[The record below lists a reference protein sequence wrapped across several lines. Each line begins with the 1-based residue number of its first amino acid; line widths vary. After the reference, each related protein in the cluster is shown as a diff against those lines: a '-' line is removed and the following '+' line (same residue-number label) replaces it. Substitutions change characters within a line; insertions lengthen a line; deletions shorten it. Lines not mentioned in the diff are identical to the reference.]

1 MNWKEVSI
9 KDVVQFYTDI
19 RLLRRGKELWAL
31 CPFHNEKTPSFSVN
45 LDKNIWHCFG
55 CGHGGSSV
63 DFLMRLRKVDF
74 KSAAVKIE
82 EDFNLKNVKW
92 NEKNSILLKTANQ
105 LQYEREQRI
114 NETIHQIFSW
124 CFEARRTIIAELRI
138 RGEDFPANMIHD
150 LGWID
155 CVLEEIASADSER
168 VATGIVLF
176 YRRKNIGKSSGRSI
190 ETA

>member
-150 LGWID
+150 LGWAL
-155 CVLEEIASADSER
+155 C
-168 VATGIVLF
+168 IVRL
-176 YRRKNIGKSSGRSI
+176 RQC
-190 ETA
+190 